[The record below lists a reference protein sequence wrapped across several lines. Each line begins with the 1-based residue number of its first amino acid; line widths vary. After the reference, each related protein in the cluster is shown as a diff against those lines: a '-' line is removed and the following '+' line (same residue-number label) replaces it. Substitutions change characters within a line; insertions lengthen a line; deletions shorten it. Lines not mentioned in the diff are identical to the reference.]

1 MSINDATPE
10 DWDKVRKE
18 HPAILPYSPE
28 ELRELEERKLE
39 ATTDSIDYKP
49 YIDMAMQE
57 AHAHEDMVNSPSHY
71 TYGKVECIE
80 AIQESMSAEA
90 FKGYCKGAALKYL
103 WRYERKDKSL
113 EDLKKAQWYL
123 NKLIEVVGNED

>member
-1 MSINDATPE
+1 MSINDVTPE

-18 HPAILPYSPE
+18 HPAIVKESL
-28 ELRELEERKLE
+28 
-39 ATTDSIDYKP
+39 DYKP

-57 AHAHEDMVNSPSHY
+57 AHALNEDMVNSPSHY
-71 TYGKVECIE
+71 TSTKSVDGKVECIE

-90 FKGYCKGAALKYL
+90 FKGYCKGAVLKYL

-123 NKLIEVVGNED
+123 NKLIEEVESE

>member
-123 NKLIEVVGNED
+123 NKLIEEVGSE